1 MSIPRERLQQQ
12 TQQTARA
19 TLAGARQAGA
29 DAEVQADALQDRALE
44 AQAEQAALL
53 EASPLESQY
62 GAAFAAQ
69 VEAKHDQ
76 AERIEDRLEDLIE
89 RQESRMQQAQAKQPG
104 MLALPSTR
112 AKWQQQM
119 QQQQATLQRLHG
131 RLETVRE
138 IKEGMGIHSPRIEEL
153 AARKLRAQE
162 PELASEWADMR
173 EAQRRH
179 EALQRKEEQ
188 EKKQTQDRERREQIE
203 RTGRG
208 VRLGLSQ
215 AR

>member
-62 GAAFAAQ
+62 SAAFAAQ

-89 RQESRMQQAQAKQPG
+89 RQESRMEQAQVKQPG

-119 QQQQATLQRLHG
+119 QQQATLQRLHG

-188 EKKQTQDRERREQIE
+188 EKKQAQDRERREQIE

-208 VRLGLSQ
+208 LRLGLSQ

>member
-62 GAAFAAQ
+62 SAAFAAQ

-76 AERIEDRLEDLIE
+76 AERVEDRLEDLIE

-112 AKWQQQM
+112 AKA
-119 QQQQATLQRLHG
+119 QAKPLPRL
-131 RLETVRE
+131 LA
-138 IKEGMGIHSPRIEEL
+138 SL
-153 AARKLRAQE
+153 AASLNSWG
-162 PELASEWADMR
+162 PLAVATR
-173 EAQRRH
+173 VA
-179 EALQRKEEQ
+179 
-188 EKKQTQDRERREQIE
+188 
-203 RTGRG
+203 
-208 VRLGLSQ
+208 RLGV
-215 AR
+215 A

>member
-1 MSIPRERLQQQ
+1 MRNTGEQLQQQ
-12 TQQTARA
+12 TVRA

-29 DAEVQADALQDRALE
+29 DAEVQADVLQDRALE
-44 AQAEQAALL
+44 AQAEQSALF
-53 EASPLESQY
+53 EASPLEFQY
-62 GAAFAAQ
+62 SAAFAVQ

-76 AERIEDRLEDLIE
+76 AERIEASLEDLIE

-112 AKWQQQM
+112 AKWQQEM
-119 QQQQATLQRLHG
+119 QQQQARLQRLHG

-138 IKEGMGIHSPRIEEL
+138 IKEGMGVHSPRIEEL
-153 AARKLRAQE
+153 ATRKLRAQE
-162 PELASEWADMR
+162 PDLSSEWDDMR

-179 EALQRKEEQ
+179 EALQRKEAQ
-188 EKKQTQDRERREQIE
+188 EKKQVQERVHREKIE

-208 VRLGLSQ
+208 VRLGLSH
-215 AR
+215 AL

>member
-1 MSIPRERLQQQ
+1 
-12 TQQTARA
+12 
-19 TLAGARQAGA
+19 
-29 DAEVQADALQDRALE
+29 
-44 AQAEQAALL
+44 
-53 EASPLESQY
+53 
-62 GAAFAAQ
+62 
-69 VEAKHDQ
+69 
-76 AERIEDRLEDLIE
+76 
-89 RQESRMQQAQAKQPG
+89 